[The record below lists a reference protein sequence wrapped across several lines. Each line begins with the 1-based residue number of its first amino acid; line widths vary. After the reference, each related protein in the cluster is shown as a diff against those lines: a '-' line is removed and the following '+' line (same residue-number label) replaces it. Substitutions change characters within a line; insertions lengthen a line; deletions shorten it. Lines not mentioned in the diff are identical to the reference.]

1 MIRTGKRQS
10 TSVSGQS
17 CYLKCGAAFLLLSL
31 SALVIACGSGNTT
44 PAANSSGPQVTV
56 TIKFNNNLSPLGTM
70 APYLCGAWVTNSTP
84 ALNAGSKIPVY
95 ARFIHNVNGNPVGVN
110 GASATASVIWAN
122 GGRESQSTRTTSDG
136 LAVFYF
142 TIPNQ
147 PNMVGKNNL
156 VMVSFSSSD
165 GQTCRVDNQP
175 QPAAFFTFVAASPT
189 PTATPSPTPT
199 MPNQPVIDITPP
211 IVIPSDKIPTDNA
224 RGKQKLVPT
233 PTCANI
239 LGC

>member
-10 TSVSGQS
+10 RSVSGQS

-31 SALVIACGSGNTT
+31 SVLVIACGSNNTT
-44 PAANSSGPQVTV
+44 TTANSSSPQVTV
-56 TIKFNNNLSPLGTM
+56 TIRFNNSLSPLGTV

-84 ALNAGSKIPVY
+84 ALNPGSKVPVY

-110 GASATASVIWAN
+110 GASATASVEWAN
-122 GGRESQSTRTTSDG
+122 GGRDSQSASTTSDG

-156 VMVSFSSSD
+156 VMVSFSSPD

-175 QPAAFFTFVAASPT
+175 QPAAFFTFAAASPT
-189 PTATPSPTPT
+189 PTATPSAAPTIPS
-199 MPNQPVIDITPP
+199 QPVINITPP
-211 IVIPSDKIPTDNA
+211 IAIPSTRNGSPIPTPN
-224 RGKQKLVPT
+224 
-233 PTCANI
+233 TCTKI
-239 LGC
+239 FGC